1 MLSVILPAY
10 NEENM
15 ILRSASVVGELLGKY
30 EIPYEILFIDD
41 GSKDTT
47 WEKVREAHRQDKR
60 VRGVSFSRNFGKEA
74 AIYAGL
80 AAARGEAAAVMD
92 CDLQHPPEKLVE
104 MYGLWKQGYEV
115 IEGVK
120 TDRGE
125 ESALHRWLA
134 GLFYSMM
141 SGAVGID
148 MRNASDFKLLDR
160 RVVDTLCGMEEKNTF
175 FRALSSWVG
184 YRKATVYFE
193 VRERT
198 EGATKWS
205 LKALLRYAL
214 DNITAFTA
222 LPLQFVTISGAATLL
237 LASVLGIHTLIRYA
251 KGNSVAGF
259 PTVIL
264 LLLFIG
270 SVIMI
275 SLGIIGYYLSKM
287 NEEIKRRPKYIVSEE
302 V

>member
-41 GSKDTT
+41 GSKDMT

-160 RVVDTLCGMEEKNTF
+160 RVTHCAGWRKKTHFSAHYHHGWDTGRQPYILRSGNAR
-175 FRALSSWVG
+175 RAL
-184 YRKATVYFE
+184 R
-193 VRERT
+193 
-198 EGATKWS
+198 
-205 LKALLRYAL
+205 
-214 DNITAFTA
+214 
-222 LPLQFVTISGAATLL
+222 SGL
-237 LASVLGIHTLIRYA
+237 
-251 KGNSVAGF
+251 
-259 PTVIL
+259 
-264 LLLFIG
+264 
-270 SVIMI
+270 
-275 SLGIIGYYLSKM
+275 
-287 NEEIKRRPKYIVSEE
+287 
-302 V
+302 

>member
-237 LASVLGIHTLIRYA
+237 LASVLGIHTLIQWPD
-251 KGNSVAGF
+251 F
-259 PTVIL
+259 QQ
-264 LLLFIG
+264 
-270 SVIMI
+270 
-275 SLGIIGYYLSKM
+275 
-287 NEEIKRRPKYIVSEE
+287 
-302 V
+302 